1 MANTLLRT
9 ITKFTG
15 KLDASPHKA
24 WWIANSAVAL
34 PVVFGAA
41 LLLAFGLGRHS
52 RSPNNTTP
60 QAESAQV
67 SGISQAIPLTEQKLR
82 QAGLTVIRPELS
94 TTVERPIS
102 GFVEANVG
110 ARAQVGMP
118 VAGQVMRLLV
128 APGQRVQAGTAL
140 AEVRSPE
147 AAAIR
152 AEADGSA
159 ATAQSLEQQYQRA
172 LPMARQGALAW
183 HELETRRIA
192 SVKARTD
199 ARSAQARLRAIGS
212 PTSAGVLQIRSPI
225 AGTVAALDAT
235 PGSVLQAGSDLAV
248 IADTSGREL
257 RFMVSPLLAANL
269 KTDQVLRVKA
279 GTQDLRARVVAVAP
293 DSASANRVMI
303 VSATPVAGALPPAG
317 TAVTAFAL
325 VPSSERQFT
334 VPRQAVQLLNG
345 DPVVYRYQR
354 GSAQPVRVVL
364 GPARSD
370 RVEIV
375 QGLQGSE
382 QILSGNTAVL
392 LQGDAS
398 AR

>member
-9 ITKFTG
+9 ITMFTG
-15 KLDASPHKA
+15 KLDTSPPKA
-24 WWIANSAVAL
+24 WWIANRAVAL

-41 LLLAFGLGRHS
+41 VLLAFGLGRHS
-52 RSPNNTTP
+52 RSPNSTTP

-67 SGISQAIPLTEQKLR
+67 SGVSQAIPLTEQQLR
-82 QAGLTVIRPELS
+82 QAGLTLIRPELI
-94 TTVERPIS
+94 TTIERPIT
-102 GFVEANVG
+102 GFVEAQVG

-118 VAGQVMRLLV
+118 VGGQVMRLLV
-128 APGQRVQAGTAL
+128 APGQRVQAGSVL

-199 ARSAQARLRAIGS
+199 ARSAQAKVRAIGS
-212 PTSAGVLQIRSPI
+212 PTSAGVFQIRSPI
-225 AGTVAALDAT
+225 TGTVAALDAT
-235 PGSVLQAGSDLAV
+235 PGSMLQAGSDLAE
-248 IADTSGREL
+248 ITDTSGREL
-257 RFMVSPLLAANL
+257 RFMVSPLLAASL
-269 KTDQVLRVKA
+269 KSDQLLRVTA
-279 GTQDLRARVVAVAP
+279 GNQELRARVVAVAP
-293 DSASANRVMI
+293 DSASTNRVMI
-303 VSATPVAGALPPAG
+303 VRAIPVSGALPPAG

-345 DPVVYRYQR
+345 EPVVYRYLR

-375 QGLQGSE
+375 QGLQGGE
-382 QILSGNTAVL
+382 QILNGNTAVL
-392 LQGDAS
+392 LQGDAP

>member
-9 ITKFTG
+9 IAMFTG
-15 KLDASPHKA
+15 KLDASPPRA
-24 WWIANSAVAL
+24 WWNANRAVAL
-34 PVVFGAA
+34 PVVFGASV
-41 LLLAFGLGRHS
+41 LLAFGLGRHS
-52 RSPNNTTP
+52 RSPNSTTA
-60 QAESAQV
+60 QTESAQV
-67 SGISQAIPLTEQKLR
+67 SGENRTIALTQQQLR
-82 QAGLTVIRPELS
+82 QAGLTLIRPELS

-102 GFVEANVG
+102 GFVEAHVG

-128 APGQRVQAGTAL
+128 APGQRVQAGTVL

-192 SVKARTD
+192 SVKASTD
-199 ARSAQARLRAIGS
+199 ARSAQARVRAIGS
-212 PTSAGVLQIRSPI
+212 GVFQIRSPI
-225 AGTVAALDAT
+225 TGTVAALDAT
-235 PGSVLQAGSDLAV
+235 PGSVLQAGSDLAE
-248 IADTSGREL
+248 ITDTSGREL

-269 KTDQVLRVKA
+269 KSDQLLRVTA
-279 GTQDLRARVVAVAP
+279 GNQELRARVVAVAP
-293 DSASANRVMI
+293 DSASTNRVMI
-303 VSATPVAGALPPAG
+303 VRAMPVSGALPPAG

-345 DPVVYRYQR
+345 EPVVYRYQR

-375 QGLQGSE
+375 QGLQGGE

-392 LQGDAS
+392 LQGDAP